1 MKKSYVSVI
10 LAASV
15 VSSMLLGTTCYAA
28 EDATVNILAY
38 GTTANNIQETAD
50 LYNAKEDA
58 KGTVTVDI
66 GDGSYTS
73 LLPSLASGEG
83 IPDIFEIQSRD
94 VGSFYTTYGT
104 DMFVSLDSIIVDE
117 VDNFVEGMIS
127 PAKAE
132 DGSYYAIPW
141 NSGPCVLFYQPE
153 VFEECGIDVSTLTTW
168 DAFIEAGKTVKEKTG
183 MYFTA
188 FNTNGTECDEMMM
201 WFNQLAGSYYAEDG
215 SVQLNTPE
223 MHQTLELMKKMYD
236 AGIVCDIANAWDDR
250 IQAVSGNTV
259 AALPYASWFTA
270 TMEESCADQS
280 GKWAITTMP
289 AFEEGGNTNAI
300 LGGGYL
306 IISSTCEN
314 QELALDFLKYSMMT
328 PEGNEINLKYGDFPS
343 YMPCYSESYFDE
355 ASEYFAGQEVNK
367 FFTEVANGPVTDYGP
382 YFTDIQ
388 PHLMEIVGEIVMG
401 ADMDE
406 TLDSHTEA
414 INAII
419 ATK

>member
-1 MKKSYVSVI
+1 MKRKNLAVI
-10 LAASV
+10 LTVSMTAA
-15 VSSMLLGTTCYAA
+15 LGSAGFA
-28 EDATVNILAY
+28 EEAEPTINILAY

-50 LYNAKEDA
+50 IYNALEER

-83 IPDIFEIQSRD
+83 IPDVFEIQSRD

-104 DMFVSLDSIIVDE
+104 DMFVSLDSIIKGE
-117 VDNFVEGMIS
+117 EGNFVEGMIQ
-127 PAKAE
+127 PALAE

-141 NSGPCVLFYQPE
+141 NSGPCVLYYQPA
-153 VFEECGIDVSTLTTW
+153 VLEECGIDVTTLTTW
-168 DAFIEAGKTVKEKTG
+168 DAYIEAGKTVKEKTG
-183 MYFTA
+183 KYFAA
-188 FNTNGTECDEMMM
+188 FNTNGTGCDEMMM

-223 MHQTLELMKKMYD
+223 MHQTLELMKEMYD
-236 AGIVCDIANAWDDR
+236 AGIVCDLPNAWDDR
-250 IQAVSGNTV
+250 IQAMSSGSI
-259 AALPYASWFTA
+259 AALPYASWYTA

-280 GKWAITTMP
+280 GQWAVTLLP
-289 AFEEGGNTNAI
+289 AFEEGGNVNSI

-306 IISSTCEN
+306 IISASCEE
-314 QELALDFLKYSMMT
+314 QELALDFLRYSMMT
-328 PEGNEINLKYGDFPS
+328 PKGNEINLKYGDFPS
-343 YMPCYSESYFDE
+343 YMPCYSESYFEE
-355 ASEYFAGQEVNK
+355 ASEYFGGQEVNK

-388 PHLMEIVGEIVMG
+388 PNLMEIVGEVVAG
-401 ADMDE
+401 ADIDE
-406 TLDSHTEA
+406 TLDAHTEA
-414 INAII
+414 VNAII